1 MNALTN
7 SSISNG
13 FDTVFSEVDSTK
25 KLNLKNNNC
34 LRLFYLDMFNNEF
47 TYTGLHQLLQRNIGR
62 YVFSRASIEQF
73 KAEGDAEAIG
83 LKAIELLRKAN
94 NPNDNGAGG
103 ELGEILL
110 YLFLENKLNAPKLL
124 SKVELK
130 TTGNQYV
137 FGSDSVHLFQLDN
150 KNFQLILGES
160 KIKGVLSKA
169 VDEAF
174 ESIEKVSNNPDNEL
188 RLIEKNILSESFDEA
203 TTEFIKSL
211 IVPLKRDKTISVDNA
226 FGIFLGYAVILYQ
239 WISGNGLSLIM
250 QSAIKYKKDHPSSGV
265 EVDRKIVEYDDSIKH
280 RNIVISDTLNA
291 IEDVI
296 LFRIANYF
304 LRFSSEYK
312 RFHNI
317 DVLPNDWYEYVEYGT
332 TNPLT
337 IFLQRNGFSREAS
350 TYIKQHL
357 EYITEVNGEYKVK
370 TELLDCP
377 SKSVCKEAAEIKY
390 NIPELFIEA

>member
-7 SSISNG
+7 SSNGNG

-34 LRLFYLDMFNNEF
+34 LRLFYLDIFNNEF

-137 FGSDSVHLFQLDN
+137 FGSDGVHLFQLDN

-160 KIKGVLSKA
+160 KIKGILSKA

-188 RLIEKNILSESFDEA
+188 RLIEKNILSESFDEE

-226 FGIFLGYAVILYQ
+226 FGIFLGYTLDIDATQY
-239 WISGNGLSLIM
+239 SNS
-250 QSAIKYKKDHPSSGV
+250 
-265 EVDRKIVEYDDSIKH
+265 EF
-280 RNIVISDTLNA
+280 RNV
-291 IEDVI
+291 V
-296 LFRIANYF
+296 
-304 LRFSSEYK
+304 
-312 RFHNI
+312 
-317 DVLPNDWYEYVEYGT
+317 
-332 TNPLT
+332 
-337 IFLQRNGFSREAS
+337 
-350 TYIKQHL
+350 
-357 EYITEVNGEYKVK
+357 
-370 TELLDCP
+370 
-377 SKSVCKEAAEIKY
+377 
-390 NIPELFIEA
+390 

>member
-34 LRLFYLDMFNNEF
+34 LRLFYLDIFNNEF

-110 YLFLENKLNAPKLL
+110 YLF
-124 SKVELK
+124 
-130 TTGNQYV
+130 
-137 FGSDSVHLFQLDN
+137 QLDN

-174 ESIEKVSNNPDNEL
+174 ESIEKVSKNPDNEL
-188 RLIEKNILSESFDEA
+188 RLIEKNILSESFDEE

-226 FGIFLGYAVILYQ
+226 FGIFLGY
-239 WISGNGLSLIM
+239 
-250 QSAIKYKKDHPSSGV
+250 
-265 EVDRKIVEYDDSIKH
+265 
-280 RNIVISDTLNA
+280 TLNIDATQYSNSEFRNVVNEKLRNDLYEIASYIEKKINESGLTGYSFYFYILPFNNAKDDRAA
-291 IEDVI
+291 II
-296 LFRIANYF
+296 NKL
-304 LRFSSEYK
+304 K
-312 RFHNI
+312 
-317 DVLPNDWYEYVEYGT
+317 
-332 TNPLT
+332 
-337 IFLQRNGFSREAS
+337 
-350 TYIKQHL
+350 
-357 EYITEVNGEYKVK
+357 GE
-370 TELLDCP
+370 
-377 SKSVCKEAAEIKY
+377 
-390 NIPELFIEA
+390 

>member
-1 MNALTN
+1 M
-7 SSISNG
+7 
-13 FDTVFSEVDSTK
+13 
-25 KLNLKNNNC
+25 
-34 LRLFYLDMFNNEF
+34 RLFYLDIFNNEF

-83 LKAIELLRKAN
+83 LKSIELLRKAN
-94 NPNDNGAGG
+94 NPNDYGAGG

-110 YLFLENKLNAPKLL
+110 YLFLENKLDAPKLL

-137 FGSDSVHLFQLDN
+137 FGSDGVHLFQLDN

-160 KIKGVLSKA
+160 KIKGILSKA

-226 FGIFLGYAVILYQ
+226 FGIFLGYTLDIDATQYSNSDFRNAVNEKLRNDLDEIASYIEKKINESGLTGYSFYFYILPF
-239 WISGNGLSLIM
+239 NNAKDDRA
-250 QSAIKYKKDHPSSGV
+250 AIINKLK
-265 EVDRKIVEYDDSIKH
+265 
-280 RNIVISDTLNA
+280 
-291 IEDVI
+291 
-296 LFRIANYF
+296 
-304 LRFSSEYK
+304 
-312 RFHNI
+312 
-317 DVLPNDWYEYVEYGT
+317 
-332 TNPLT
+332 
-337 IFLQRNGFSREAS
+337 
-350 TYIKQHL
+350 
-357 EYITEVNGEYKVK
+357 GE
-370 TELLDCP
+370 
-377 SKSVCKEAAEIKY
+377 
-390 NIPELFIEA
+390 

>member
-34 LRLFYLDMFNNEF
+34 LRLFYLDIFNNEF

-94 NPNDNGAGG
+94 NPNDYGAGG

-110 YLFLENKLNAPKLL
+110 YLFLENKLDAPKLL

-130 TTGNQYV
+130 TTVNQYV
-137 FGSDSVHLFQLDN
+137 FGSDGVHLFQLDN

-160 KIKGVLSKA
+160 KIKGILSKA

-211 IVPLKRDKTISVDNA
+211 IVPLKRDKTVDNA
-226 FGIFLGYAVILYQ
+226 FGIFLGYTLDIDATQYSNSDFRNAVNEKLRNDLDEIASYIEKKINESGLTGYSFYFYILPF
-239 WISGNGLSLIM
+239 NKAKEDRA
-250 QSAIKYKKDHPSSGV
+250 AIINKLK
-265 EVDRKIVEYDDSIKH
+265 
-280 RNIVISDTLNA
+280 
-291 IEDVI
+291 
-296 LFRIANYF
+296 
-304 LRFSSEYK
+304 
-312 RFHNI
+312 
-317 DVLPNDWYEYVEYGT
+317 
-332 TNPLT
+332 
-337 IFLQRNGFSREAS
+337 
-350 TYIKQHL
+350 
-357 EYITEVNGEYKVK
+357 GE
-370 TELLDCP
+370 
-377 SKSVCKEAAEIKY
+377 
-390 NIPELFIEA
+390 